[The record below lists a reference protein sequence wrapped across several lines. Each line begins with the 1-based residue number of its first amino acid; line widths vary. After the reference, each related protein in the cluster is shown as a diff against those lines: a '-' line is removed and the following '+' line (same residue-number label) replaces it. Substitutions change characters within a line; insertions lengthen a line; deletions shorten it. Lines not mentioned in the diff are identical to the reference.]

1 MFWNYHAESI
11 QSRSSTESVVLQ
23 KSVHNRSGEVFQDD
37 LYIIQCIRCL
47 RGLWGVSWEFSIECG
62 SYGGWWS
69 DDGMIS
75 NDTINRDHI
84 FQYTPCSPGSVLG
97 NTALGTVFLIH
108 SLGLISGTYPGAEN
122 IDKRPWEICWSLG
135 FVFLTIHSTH
145 AILLQRVSL
154 QTCTKPPHHDQTI
167 CLYCIKLL

>member
-97 NTALGTVFLIH
+97 NRNSILDTL
-108 SLGLISGTYPGAEN
+108 
-122 IDKRPWEICWSLG
+122 PW
-135 FVFLTIHSTH
+135 
-145 AILLQRVSL
+145 AN
-154 QTCTKPPHHDQTI
+154 
-167 CLYCIKLL
+167 